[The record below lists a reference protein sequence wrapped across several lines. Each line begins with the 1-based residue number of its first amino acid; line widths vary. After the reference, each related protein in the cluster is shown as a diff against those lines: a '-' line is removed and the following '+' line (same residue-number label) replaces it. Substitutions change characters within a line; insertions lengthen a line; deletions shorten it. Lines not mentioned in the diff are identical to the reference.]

1 MSCFLASAWS
11 VVCVLCIKLLTM
23 RFLPILALFFAV
35 QSLWGQKMLV
45 LEKANRARTTKMY
58 IGESLRFR
66 MAGKEN
72 YWYNRTITGMIPE
85 TNTILLDGFPVKL
98 DSIATLKVQRP
109 RVWGILGGAF
119 FTLGASL
126 TLATTV
132 GKVLYEDKNVNGLK
146 LYSIAAVSAGAGW
159 LMLRSKNLRL
169 GKKHRLRLI
178 EIKFPEPLIPPP
190 PPNIRN

>member
-1 MSCFLASAWS
+1 
-11 VVCVLCIKLLTM
+11 M
-23 RFLPILALFFAV
+23 RFLFILFLTLAV

-45 LEKANRARTTKMY
+45 LEKANRAKTTKMY
-58 IGESLRFR
+58 VGESLRFR
-66 MAGKEN
+66 LAGREN
-72 YWYNRTITGMIPE
+72 YWYHRTITGMIPE

-98 DSIATLKVQRP
+98 DSIAMLKVQRP
-109 RVWGILGGAF
+109 RVYGILGSAL

-132 GKVLYEDKNVNGLK
+132 GKVLYQDKNVNGLK
-146 LYSIAAVSAGAGW
+146 LYTIAAVSGGAGW
-159 LMLRSKNLRL
+159 LMLRPQKLRL

-190 PPNIRN
+190 PNIRQ